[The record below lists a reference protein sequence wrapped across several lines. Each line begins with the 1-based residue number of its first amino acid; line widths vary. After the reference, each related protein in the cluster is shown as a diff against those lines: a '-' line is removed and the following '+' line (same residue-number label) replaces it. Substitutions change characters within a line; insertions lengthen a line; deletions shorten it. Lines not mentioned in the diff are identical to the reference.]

1 MSVSMEE
8 VKSAQEEIKSVLT
21 GFQKTV
27 DGIQNEGNTNKET
40 MQNMQKA
47 LEEFSENYQNTVGE
61 LQAET
66 KAREELEL
74 AMSKIKF
81 KSSDG
86 AEGLGSPEYKKAFN
100 DYLKKR
106 LPISEEIKA
115 EEFKELVKYE
125 TGGMELD
132 ESEMS
137 GLKTLLVGSNPD
149 GGYLVPVE
157 RQSVI
162 KKRMFETTPMRQL
175 ASIYSIATEAT
186 EFVLDDEEFDSL
198 KVGELDTRANTDT
211 SQIGIITIAT
221 KEQYAMPVATQKIV
235 DDAVFN
241 VDAWIIEKISKRFS
255 RVENAENINGSGVNQ
270 MQGLATV
277 PSWAQAEVYERGA
290 LWTRAIT
297 GTGGTTIAAND
308 LLDLQSDLLE
318 DYQSNAHW
326 MFHRKLWVEIMKLV
340 DGNGQYLLN
349 PQMLF
354 AGVSPQLLGKPVMM
368 SGDMPNAIAGDE
380 DQIIGYYGDFREG
393 YALVDRIGVRILKDP
408 YTTKG
413 VIKYYATKRTG
424 GGIVNFQSIKR
435 LGVVANT

>member
-1 MSVSMEE
+1 
-8 VKSAQEEIKSVLT
+8 
-21 GFQKTV
+21 
-27 DGIQNEGNTNKET
+27 
-40 MQNMQKA
+40 
-47 LEEFSENYQNTVGE
+47 
-61 LQAET
+61 
-66 KAREELEL
+66 
-74 AMSKIKF
+74 
-81 KSSDG
+81 
-86 AEGLGSPEYKKAFN
+86 
-100 DYLKKR
+100 
-106 LPISEEIKA
+106 
-115 EEFKELVKYE
+115 
-125 TGGMELD
+125 
-132 ESEMS
+132 
-137 GLKTLLVGSNPD
+137 
-149 GGYLVPVE
+149 
-157 RQSVI
+157 
-162 KKRMFETTPMRQL
+162 
-175 ASIYSIATEAT
+175 
-186 EFVLDDEEFDSL
+186 
-198 KVGELDTRANTDT
+198 
-211 SQIGIITIAT
+211 
-221 KEQYAMPVATQKIV
+221 
-235 DDAVFN
+235 
-241 VDAWIIEKISKRFS
+241 
-255 RVENAENINGSGVNQ
+255 

-424 GGIVNFQSIKR
+424 GGIVNFQAIKR